1 MKKGFTLVELLAI
14 IVILG
19 ILGTISTAIYTNVQ
33 NKAKD
38 TLYKEQLDT
47 IERTIRRYITENEG
61 KTVNINGNNVKLDI
75 YTENNSFQ
83 LPMSFLL
90 SEEYLDVIPTNPK
103 CNKKMEGYWQLTVTT
118 PGTYKL
124 EYKMSNTE
132 ETFCKV

>member
-1 MKKGFTLVELLAI
+1 MSKHKKNGFTLVELLAI

-38 TLYKEQLDT
+38 TLYKEQLNT

-75 YTENNSFQ
+75 YTINNSFQ

-103 CNKKMEGYWQLTVTT
+103 
-118 PGTYKL
+118 
-124 EYKMSNTE
+124 
-132 ETFCKV
+132 

>member
-19 ILGTISTAIYTNVQ
+19 ILGTISTVIYTNVQ

-38 TLYKEQLDT
+38 TLYKEQLNT

-61 KTVNINGNNVKLDI
+61 KTVNINGNDVKLDI
-75 YTENNSFQ
+75 YTQNNSFQ

-103 CNKKMEGYWQLTVTT
+103 CNKKMEGYWKLTVTK
-118 PGTYKL
+118 PGSYEL